1 VRASIVCGPCPGF
14 AIRQCLHCKKPW
26 ISSGSELCVITN
38 QYCPHCIPLIM
49 ETLPDWKLNPD
60 RTQAEQRILAR
71 LELLRRR
78 KANSVE
84 AQRQSIKERRRSA

>member
-1 VRASIVCGPCPGF
+1 VKASLVTGGCPGF
-14 AIRQCLHCKKPW
+14 AIRKCLHCKKPW

-60 RTQAEQRILAR
+60 RKPAEERILAR
-71 LELLRRR
+71 LELLRRK
-78 KANSVE
+78 KANSVA
-84 AQRQSIKERRRSA
+84 AQRQLIRERRRSA

>member
-1 VRASIVCGPCPGF
+1 
-14 AIRQCLHCKKPW
+14 
-26 ISSGSELCVITN
+26 
-38 QYCPHCIPLIM
+38 M

>member
-1 VRASIVCGPCPGF
+1 
-14 AIRQCLHCKKPW
+14 
-26 ISSGSELCVITN
+26 
-38 QYCPHCIPLIM
+38 M

-60 RTQAEQRILAR
+60 RKPTEDRILAR

-84 AQRQSIKERRRSA
+84 AQRQLMRERRRSA